1 MPLQDNLN
9 MYKKILIIL
18 TALVILTGVYY
29 YFRPM
34 QTRVIIGDN
43 TFYVDVAVTNKEK
56 ELGLGNRDS
65 LAPDRGM
72 VFVYDH
78 DEQYRFWMKNM
89 RFPID
94 ILWIKGNIIVDITKN
109 IPIPSGSD
117 LPVYFPEVP
126 VNIVLELPA
135 GTVDTYGITTG
146 STATFR
152 N

>member
-43 TFYVDVAVTNKEK
+43 TFYVDV
-56 ELGLGNRDS
+56 
-65 LAPDRGM
+65 